1 MHGKRKMKVSFVILA
16 AVNLFMYVNSTEKR
30 RITCGKR
37 SSFCLYFYLLDSL
50 IPSQIWHYKLISGI
64 NSFNSFL
71 IDFLRLLI
79 YLTSN
84 WLSACRVVKLDPP
97 KIFFSFFFVKFWP
110 FSKVYWYI
118 SEERLKISKAVK
130 SKSQGLA
137 LEICQV
143 LIYKVLY
150 DEGRLVQN
158 IHVCNQIHPGTIQNP
173 LII

>member
-1 MHGKRKMKVSFVILA
+1 MKVSFVILA

-64 NSFNSFL
+64 NSLNSFL
-71 IDFLRLLI
+71 VDFLRLLI

-97 KIFFSFFFVKFWP
+97 NIFFLFFLSNFDHLARSIDTSQKSALKSVKLSNLRAKGWLRKFAK
-110 FSKVYWYI
+110 F
-118 SEERLKISKAVK
+118 
-130 SKSQGLA
+130 
-137 LEICQV
+137 
-143 LIYKVLY
+143 
-150 DEGRLVQN
+150 
-158 IHVCNQIHPGTIQNP
+158 
-173 LII
+173 